1 MTDEELL
8 SAYADGELLEGERAA
23 FELRLQ
29 NEPALAQA
37 LSRLRA
43 ADALLQQAMPA
54 APIDDDLLVR
64 LGLVD
69 RQSSALASAQVI
81 ELPQKPAAAND
92 RGPPSRLSARWAWA
106 VGGAL
111 AAGLA
116 LMVMVRT
123 DDSPG
128 SSLDRTA
135 AFQTAMTELPSSA
148 EARIA
153 GGATVSPVLSF
164 PQQDGGFCR
173 EFVVRGPDA
182 IRGIACQEGGR
193 WAVLATVPLT
203 EQPDEG
209 TEIVTAGGAETAAL
223 DRVFMERRG
232 GDPLSADGE
241 RTAIARDWKDF
252 SSAPE

>member
-8 SAYADGELLEGERAA
+8 SAYADGELSEDERTA

-29 NEPALAQA
+29 NEPALAEA
-37 LSRLRA
+37 LTRLRA
-43 ADALLQQAMPA
+43 ADTLLRQGVPA
-54 APIDDDLLVR
+54 PAIDDDLLAR

-69 RQSSALASAQVI
+69 RQVSPLASAEVVQ
-81 ELPQKPAAAND
+81 LSRKPQAAND
-92 RGPPSRLSARWAWA
+92 RGPPYRLPARWAWA

-135 AFQTAMTELPSSA
+135 AFQSAMTELPSSA
-148 EARIA
+148 MARIA
-153 GGATVSPVLSF
+153 DGATVSPVLSF

-182 IRGIACQEGGR
+182 TRGIACQQGGR

-203 EQPDEG
+203 EQADES
-209 TEIVTAGGAETAAL
+209 TEIVTAGGASTAEL

-241 RTAIARDWKDF
+241 RTAIARDWKDI